1 MEDATS
7 DEIADGT
14 ARLEFWVEREPR
26 LWPQTTLAEVTVHLL
41 PDQRI
46 ANVHEGTVI
55 GRTWKV
61 PSCPRRA
68 LAGHSAEHL

>member
-1 MEDATS
+1 MKDAITKQ
-7 DEIADGT
+7 IADG
-14 ARLEFWVEREPR
+14 ADRLKLGIEREPR

-46 ANVHEGTVI
+46 ANVHERTVI